1 MILIS
6 WIKKLKTDLVQGIPN
21 LFRRYASYLRWFL
34 RIIFALV
41 FIEIGYIW
49 GLMPDW
55 DQFTH
60 GPIQKSRM
68 IVEYEYKQA
77 NRNDLPSLRWY
88 PVPFKI
94 IPEHLVRAVVVAE
107 DSRFYSHKG
116 FDQAAI
122 KRAIEYNLS
131 IGKFAYGASTISQQT
146 IKNILLNPS
155 KNPLRKLHEA
165 ILTFA
170 MEQQVGK
177 QRILEM
183 YLNIAEFGPGIF
195 GVDAAARHYFYKSVR
210 QLTINESI
218 ELAATLP
225 SPRKNNPA
233 TRSKQFIRHRD
244 KIRAHLGFPI

>member
-6 WIKKLKTDLVQGIPN
+6 WVRKLKKDLERGIPN
-21 LFRRYASYLRWFL
+21 LLRRYSNYLRWSL
-34 RIIFALV
+34 RLVLALF
-41 FIEIGYIW
+41 FIEVGYIW

-55 DQFTH
+55 DQFTD

-68 IVEYEYKQA
+68 IVAYEYKQS
-77 NRNDLPSLRWY
+77 NDRELPTLQWY

-94 IPEHLVRAVVVAE
+94 IPEHLARAVVVAE

-122 KRAIEYNLS
+122 RRAIEYNLN

-146 IKNILLNPS
+146 IKNILLSPS

-183 YLNIAEFGPGIF
+183 YLNIAEFGPGIY

-225 SPRKNNPA
+225 SPRKNNPG
-233 TRSKQFIRHRD
+233 TRTKQFVRHRD
-244 KIRAHLGFPI
+244 KIRSHLGHPI